1 MFCFSWS
8 VFFVCRKSDKAV
20 LRYRMD
26 ENDEEIT
33 VSKDDTKKLRKL
45 LSLKSGWTQK
55 NNVPA

>member
-1 MFCFSWS
+1 M
-8 VFFVCRKSDKAV
+8 CRKSDKAV